1 MNDGFGRVAKVI
13 ISIAI
18 VGVLIHDV
26 TVVATNYWLADK
38 FARSVAEETA
48 DAYRTSGGK
57 QEVALATAYKICEQ
71 TQSKLTG
78 FAVEN
83 GFATVEVETTP
94 KETLFAHRINYFS
107 PYLSGKAVARS
118 TTN

>member
-1 MNDGFGRVAKVI
+1 MNDGFGRLAKVI
-13 ISIAI
+13 IFLAI
-18 VGVLIHDV
+18 IGVLINDV

-48 DAYRTSGGK
+48 GAYRTSGGK
-57 QEVALATAYKICEQ
+57 QEVALMAAYKMCEQ

-94 KETLFAHRINYFS
+94 KKTLFAHRIGYFNA
-107 PYLSGKAVARS
+107 YLSGKAVARS
-118 TTN
+118 ATN